1 MSCESTAPKSAE
13 NVPVT
18 VNTGGRCV
26 DSAALLDD
34 QREVLIRH
42 RGDTY
47 RLRLTGAGKLIL
59 IK

>member
-1 MSCESTAPKSAE
+1 MPKSAE
-13 NVPVT
+13 NIPVT
-18 VNTGGRCV
+18 INTGGRYV

-34 QREVLIRH
+34 QRELLIRH

-47 RLRLTGAGKLIL
+47 RLRLTGTGKLIL